1 VNAVNA
7 VHAVNAIDAEVALR
21 PMRWWDVPAALTIE
35 CALFPDPWSEG
46 TFWSELAGVPETRHY
61 VVAESGGELV
71 GYAGLFATRH
81 TADVQ
86 TLAVAADRQGAGLG
100 AMLLTALLD
109 EARWRAAGEVL
120 LEVRADNE
128 TAARLYAR
136 FGFERIG
143 VRRGYY
149 QPGRVDAVVMRRRSS
164 ADPPIN
170 SPV

>member
-1 VNAVNA
+1 VSPVSSVDPVLAGVT
-7 VHAVNAIDAEVALR
+7 LR

-35 CALFPDPWSEG
+35 SALFPDPWSEG

-61 VVAESGGELV
+61 VVAERDGELV

-86 TLAVAADRQGAGLG
+86 TIAVAGHRQGAGLG

-109 EARWRAAGEVL
+109 EARRRAVAEVL
-120 LEVRADNE
+120 LEVRADNA

-149 QPGRVDAVVMRRRSS
+149 QPGRVDAVVMRRRSF

-170 SPV
+170 SPG

>member
-1 VNAVNA
+1 VSAGVR
-7 VHAVNAIDAEVALR
+7 LR
-21 PMRWWDVPAALTIE
+21 PMRWWDVPATLAIE
-35 CALFPDPWSEG
+35 RALFPDPWTEA

-61 VVAESGGELV
+61 VVAESGGEVV

-86 TLAVAADRQGAGLG
+86 TLAVAARQQGVGVGAV
-100 AMLLTALLD
+100 LLTALLD
-109 EARWRAAGEVL
+109 EARRREAQEVL

-128 TAARLYAR
+128 AATRLYTR

-164 ADPPIN
+164 GDA
-170 SPV
+170 

>member
-1 VNAVNA
+1 VNAA
-7 VHAVNAIDAEVALR
+7 VELR
-21 PMRWWDVPAALTIE
+21 PMRWWDVPDALVIE
-35 CALFPDPWSEG
+35 GALFPDPWTEN

-86 TLAVAADRQGAGLG
+86 TLAVAAHRQGAGLG

-109 EARWRAAGEVL
+109 EAHRRAVSEVL

-128 TAARLYAR
+128 AAALLYAR

-149 QPGRVDAVVMRRRSS
+149 QPGRVDAVVMRRRPGGDRDQH
-164 ADPPIN
+164 A
-170 SPV
+170 

>member
-1 VNAVNA
+1 VSQ
-7 VHAVNAIDAEVALR
+7 DPKLR
-21 PMRWWDVPAALTIE
+21 PMRWWDVPAALAIE
-35 CALFPDPWSEG
+35 RELFPDPWTEA

-61 VVAESGGELV
+61 VVIEADGELI

-86 TLAVAADRQGAGLG
+86 TVAVAASRQGEGLG
-100 AMLLTALLD
+100 ALLLTALLD
-109 EARWRAAGEVL
+109 EAQRRGAGEVL

-128 TAARLYAR
+128 TAARLYSR

-149 QPGRVDAVVMRRRSS
+149 QPGRVDAIVMRRRR
-164 ADPPIN
+164 ADN
-170 SPV
+170 THLGSQT

>member
-1 VNAVNA
+1 V
-7 VHAVNAIDAEVALR
+7 LR

-35 CALFPDPWSEG
+35 RALFPDPWTEA

-61 VVAESGGELV
+61 VVAESGSELV

-86 TLAVAADRQGAGLG
+86 TLAVAAHRQGAGLG
-100 AMLLTALLD
+100 ALLLTALLD
-109 EARWRAAGEVL
+109 EAARRGAGEVL

-128 TAARLYAR
+128 VAARLYTR

-149 QPGRVDAVVMRRRSS
+149 RPGRVDAVVMRRRRGGGGELG
-164 ADPPIN
+164 
-170 SPV
+170 SPG